1 MANVNKPFGMRLV
14 GTLSGAPV
22 SGQIK
27 KFYTAHAS
35 AIYVGDIVKLSGT
48 AGHVGA
54 DDAYYP
60 AVEICATSAAAVG
73 VVVGFEPIATDL
85 SIRYHV
91 ATSAVPKY
99 VLVSVDPMALY
110 EIQGDD
116 GVWAV
121 TDVGQ
126 SADIVAGGTGNN
138 TTGVSYAVADLTSG
152 QADDSLII
160 VGISP
165 VVGNELGA
173 YCRLLVKLNLNQYAS
188 NGVTGV

>member
-1 MANVNKPFGMRLV
+1 MANVNAPFGLRLV
-14 GTLSGAPV
+14 GSLSGAPV

-48 AGHVGA
+48 AGRVGA
-54 DDAYYP
+54 DDTYYP
-60 AVEICATSAAAVG
+60 SVEICATSAAAIG

-85 SIRYHV
+85 SIRYHAV
-91 ATSAVPKY
+91 TTAVPKY

-110 EIQGDD
+110 EIQGNADN
-116 GVWAV
+116 WAI
-121 TDVGQ
+121 TDVGN
-126 SADIVAGGTGNN
+126 SADLLSHGAGSA
-138 TTGVSYAVADLTSG
+138 TTGLSTGVADATNG

-173 YCRLLVKLNLNQYAS
+173 YCRILVKLNLNQYAS
-188 NGVTGV
+188 NSVTGV